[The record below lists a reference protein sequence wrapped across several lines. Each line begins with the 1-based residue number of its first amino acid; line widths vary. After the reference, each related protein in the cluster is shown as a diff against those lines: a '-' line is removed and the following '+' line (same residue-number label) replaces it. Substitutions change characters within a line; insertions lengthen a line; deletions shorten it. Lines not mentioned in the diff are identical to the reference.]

1 MGDLELEKKI
11 VYFKKAGIVNT
22 EQTLNLAKERAAE
35 LGIKTVV
42 LASNSGYTA
51 KLALDIF
58 TNTNMKLVIVCVSR
72 QRFPSDLLQTL
83 ESRGI
88 AVKFSNEVKYSLQE
102 LMRNALYK
110 FSEGL
115 KVVTELGMI
124 AVEAGLVSENEEI
137 VAIAGTGHSG
147 FPEGGGADTAAV
159 ITPKRS
165 ENFNKLPGNKEDR
178 REIREIICKPR

>member
-1 MGDLELEKKI
+1 MEKKI
-11 VYFKKAGIVNT
+11 VYFEKAGIVNT
-22 EQTLNLAKERAAE
+22 EQTLKLAKERAKE
-35 LGIKTVV
+35 LDIKTIV

-58 TNTNMKLVIVCVSR
+58 KNTDLKLVIVCVSR
-72 QRFPSDLLQTL
+72 QRFPSELLKTL
-83 ESRGI
+83 VGRGI

-102 LMRNALYK
+102 MMRNAFYK
-110 FSEGL
+110 FSEGI
-115 KVVTELGMI
+115 KVVAELGMI
-124 AVEAGLVSENEEI
+124 VAEEGLVPENEEI

-159 ITPKRS
+159 IKPKRS